1 MSVDRPRA
9 GLSALLLAT
18 AAVLL
23 TGCGSSG
30 SGPQTGSAFVFLT
43 VDGFSLSGASGN
55 AAFGSSL
62 DDDGNPTTAC
72 VTLRNTQKNPTVT
85 DPTPLDSIVIDS
97 YTVSY
102 PIEGLGPFVF
112 NTSVFVPVGT
122 VADSGQASGNT
133 ARFQIFLVPIEAKR
147 RPPLRPSPPLP
158 NTTTATVVFRGRDGR
173 GQRVSTEAATTVVF
187 LRSGTD
193 TLASCG

>member
-18 AAVLL
+18 VTVLL

-43 VDGFSLSGASGN
+43 VDGFSLSAATAN

-62 DDDGNPTTAC
+62 DDDANPTTAC

-85 DPTPLDSIVIDS
+85 APTPLDSIVIDS

-112 NTSVFVPVGT
+112 NTSVLVPVGT
-122 VADSGQASGNT
+122 VASGQASGNT
-133 ARFQIFLVPIEAKR
+133 ARFQIILVPPEAKR
-147 RPPLRPSPPLP
+147 RPPLRPFPPLP
-158 NTTTATVVFRGRDGR
+158 NRTTATVVFRGRDGR
-173 GQRVSTEAATTVVF
+173 GQRASTEGATTVIF
-187 LRSGTD
+187 IRFGTD
-193 TLASCG
+193 TLATC

>member
-1 MSVDRPRA
+1 VSVDRPRA

-18 AAVLL
+18 ATVLL

-43 VDGFSLSGASGN
+43 VDGFSLSGTTAN

-62 DDDGNPTTAC
+62 DDEGNPTTAC

-85 DPTPLDSIVIDS
+85 TTTPLDNVVIES

-102 PIEGLGPFVF
+102 PLEGLGPFVF
-112 NTSVFVPVGT
+112 NTSALVPAGT
-122 VADSGQASGNT
+122 SGNT
-133 ARFQIFLVPIEAKR
+133 ARFQIILVPAEAKR
-147 RPPLRPSPPLP
+147 LPPLRPFPPLP
-158 NTTTATVVFRGRDGR
+158 NRTTATVVFRGRDGR
-173 GQRVSTEAATTVVF
+173 GQRVSTEAATTVIFVRF
-187 LRSGTD
+187 GTD
-193 TLASCG
+193 TLATC